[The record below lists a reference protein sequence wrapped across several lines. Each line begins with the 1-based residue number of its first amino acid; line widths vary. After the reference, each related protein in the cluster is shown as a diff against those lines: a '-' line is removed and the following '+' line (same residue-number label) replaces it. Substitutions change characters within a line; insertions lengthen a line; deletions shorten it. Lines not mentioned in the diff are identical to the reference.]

1 MITPKSVPD
10 LLRVPLPA
18 APNGQQP
25 IRILICGVLPGVNHI
40 VHQLHV
46 RRFAEAGEWSP
57 PLPSPVEGEVI
68 RILLRY
74 WHEDDSRSDPY
85 GNSAL
90 RS

>member
-1 MITPKSVPD
+1 MITPKSVLN

-18 APNGQQP
+18 VPNGQQP
-25 IRILICGVLPGVNHI
+25 VRILICGVLPSVNHI

-57 PLPSPVEGEVI
+57 PLPSPLEGKVI
-68 RILLRY
+68 RMLLGY
-74 WHEDDSRSDPY
+74 CQEGDSRRSCFA
-85 GNSAL
+85 NRVL

>member
-18 APNGQQP
+18 APAGQQP
-25 IRILICGVLPGVNHI
+25 VRILLCGVLPGVNHI

-57 PLPSPVEGEVI
+57 PLPSPVQGEVI

-74 WHEDDSRSDPY
+74 WHEGD
-85 GNSAL
+85 SAL
-90 RS
+90 RF